1 MPNLSKS
8 TLSFTAV
15 AELQVK
21 ITRLE
26 EANKALVKDKEALL
40 KINEA
45 LLKDKEDAALLT
57 RTNALLTKT
66 VAFVMLKRAREEDE
80 A

>member
-1 MPNLSKS
+1 MGW
-8 TLSFTAV
+8 
-15 AELQVK
+15 LQVEVAH
-21 ITRLE
+21 LE
-26 EANKALVKDKEALL
+26 EANKALIEDKDVLV